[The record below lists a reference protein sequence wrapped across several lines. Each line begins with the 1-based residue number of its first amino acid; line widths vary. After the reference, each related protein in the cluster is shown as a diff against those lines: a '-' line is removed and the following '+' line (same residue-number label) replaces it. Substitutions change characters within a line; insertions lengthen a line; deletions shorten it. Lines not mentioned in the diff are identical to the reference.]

1 LNVKVINGIQKDHGH
16 DNLYLNIRACSS
28 FRILI
33 SSSKANRS
41 VTVLKTM
48 ATVPNHSARSGAFQ
62 GPKVSYMDHVIFLI
76 IIHVLPA
83 AGNTE
88 YSLVISYIRENNRD
102 DLRRARWVGLRA
114 KKLSREHA
122 STHLPAREQT
132 RRPSA
137 TTRACL
143 NSLTSSLCH
152 PPAIQSRK
160 RPNFG
165 INHLTIHTT
174 RIYSYPREALLQPT
188 WVLGVTVSLCSTKR
202 PSNSLKSATGLFQSD
217 HDFDIVSELSH
228 DAGLTQMEEE
238 AQAAAKA
245 AGKDDREVDDI
256 YYSVYRQSC
265 SNPELVRK
273 HLDSGA
279 LVYLVAEREAAMLA
293 MPSKK
298 QELEHYFRDPCYI
311 HVLLGACAM
320 TLGCQIPNQYISMLK
335 KVYTEGGLMP
345 DALKQMKKALK
356 GPHGYQNGEPY
367 DFESKDLVETANAMD
382 DTDKMSNGL
391 GFIGMNV
398 LSPGGLFDSRT
409 FKTPG

>member
-1 LNVKVINGIQKDHGH
+1 VGWSKGKEAVTGARVHAPACQRANASTVSDHPGVLKFTHTLTLSPTSNTVKETTKLRDQPSDNSYHANILVPTGSTAAANMGAWGYGESLQYQKTQQFIEICD
-16 DNLYLNIRACSS
+16 
-28 FRILI
+28 
-33 SSSKANRS
+33 RS
-41 VTVLKTM
+41 V
-48 ATVPNHSARSGAFQ
+48 
-62 GPKVSYMDHVIFLI
+62 
-76 IIHVLPA
+76 
-83 AGNTE
+83 
-88 YSLVISYIRENNRD
+88 
-102 DLRRARWVGLRA
+102 
-114 KKLSREHA
+114 
-122 STHLPAREQT
+122 
-132 RRPSA
+132 
-137 TTRACL
+137 
-143 NSLTSSLCH
+143 
-152 PPAIQSRK
+152 
-160 RPNFG
+160 
-165 INHLTIHTT
+165 
-174 RIYSYPREALLQPT
+174 
-188 WVLGVTVSLCSTKR
+188 
-202 PSNSLKSATGLFQSD
+202 QSD

-335 KVYTEGGLMP
+335 MVYTEGGLMP

-391 GFIGMNV
+391 GFIGMKV